1 MKDMQ
6 NVTIGLL
13 LVTAVILGAM
23 LVSSYMT
30 TNRTAYADTPVKQA
44 DYILGTGAWSEATDL
59 VYVLDIAAR
68 RLNVYFMDTRRARPS
83 MVLRDSV
90 DLNQAFGTR
99 PVR

>member
-30 TNRTAYADTPVKQA
+30 ADRAAYADTPVKQA
-44 DYILGTGAWSEATDL
+44 DYVLGTGAWAKSTDL

-68 RLNVYFMDTRRARPS
+68 RLNVYFMDTRRARKD
-83 MVLRDSV
+83 MQLIDRV
-90 DLNQAFGTR
+90 DLNRAFGTA